1 MRTTSSHS
9 RLSLVCIL
17 PIAALLSVHC
27 RAQSNP
33 YSPKFV
39 NKTIV
44 DFGEISVGK
53 KQKTK
58 TLLTVD
64 RDDRVELYVARI
76 TDGAPLPEPEFERY
90 LGNRI
95 YYSGQK
101 LFGSALPANVV
112 PTAAFQAAFDSG
124 QKFHVVLGLMLQ
136 KSEELTRATYNIYV
150 LQEDPKSGSL
160 RLVSKE
166 EELDV
171 EPSFFTV
178 LPSANGNT
186 YRVIDVGG
194 GDGPEL
200 ATVRSLGPD
209 GSLRHIQSFSAYQI
223 KFFPPFLDRYG
234 SFLLIEK
241 ADCNGSKADFC
252 YNHKT
257 LEWYEPK
264 QQYLPP
270 QSPR

>member
-9 RLSLVCIL
+9 RLRLGFIL
-17 PIAALLSVHC
+17 PIAALLSGHC

-33 YSPKFV
+33 YSPKFI

-44 DFGEISVGK
+44 DSGEISVGQ
-53 KQKTK
+53 KQKTR

-64 RDDRVELYVARI
+64 RDDRVELYVVRI

-90 LGNRI
+90 LGNRL
-95 YYSGQK
+95 YYSGQT

-112 PTAAFQAAFDSG
+112 PTAAFQAVFVSG
-124 QKFHVVLGLMLQ
+124 QKFHVVLGLVLQ
-136 KSEELTRATYNIYV
+136 KSKELTRATYNIYV
-150 LQEDPKSGSL
+150 LQQDAKSGSL
-160 RLVSKE
+160 RQVAKE

-171 EPSFFTV
+171 EPGFFTV
-178 LPSANGNT
+178 LPSADGNA
-186 YRVIDVGG
+186 YRVIDIGG

-209 GSLRHIQSFSAYQI
+209 GGLRYVQSFSAYQI
-223 KFFPPFLDRYG
+223 KFFQPFLDRYG

-252 YNHKT
+252 YNHKS
-257 LEWYEPK
+257 LEWSEHK
-264 QQYLPP
+264 QQYMPP